1 MLLLFLCCSSAV
13 FQSDPLTLVQ
23 PANGSLKVVYFTPN
37 TSGVSVCVVW
47 RCVRGRR
54 GTLHC
59 HCVVWRCVRKE
70 EREGCCEVSWAAA
83 RL

>member
-1 MLLLFLCCSSAV
+1 MLLLSLCCSSAV

-37 TSGVSVCVVW
+37 TSGVSVC
-47 RCVRGRR
+47 G
-54 GTLHC
+54 
-59 HCVVWRCVRKE
+59 VWRCVRKE
-70 EREGCCEVSWAAA
+70 EKKRCCEVSWATA